1 MYVPSLTGDDLV
13 TRMVQETRLVSP
25 QRVGPPFAVGVLAVL
40 GTIPFVTAVE
50 PLADV
55 PRWLALVVIVAGGV
69 VGVGLAALVGATL
82 AHDVGLRTLATD
94 RLPGEGVRAYRLP
107 ALVGVGVTLL
117 TLGLHGVV
125 AALGRDPALLD
136 QWAGGGSLAVLA
148 SVAGG
153 VVTEL
158 VLRFGLMTF
167 VVWVAWTSRPA
178 ADGGVTRTSA
188 WAGILVAAGVG
199 ALAAVPAA
207 AVGGVDP
214 LGVAAVAGGPFV
226 GGVLFGYLYWRY
238 DLAAAV
244 VAHAVASLLRVLVA
258 TALF

>member
-1 MYVPSLTGDDLV
+1 MAL
-13 TRMVQETRLVSP
+13 ETRLVSP

-40 GTIPFVTAVE
+40 GTIPFVTALE

-55 PRWLALVVIVAGGV
+55 PRWLALVVIIVSGV
-69 VGVGLAALVGATL
+69 GGVGLAAFVGAAL
-82 AHDVGLRTLATD
+82 APDVGLRTLAPD
-94 RLPGEGVRAYRLP
+94 RLSGDGVRAYRLP

-125 AALGRDPALLD
+125 AVAGGDPALLD
-136 QWAGGGSLAVLA
+136 RWVDGGSLAVLA

-158 VLRFGLMTF
+158 VLRFGVMTF
-167 VVWVAWTSRPA
+167 VVWVAWTTRPA
-178 ADGGVTRTSA
+178 TDGGVTRTSV
-188 WAGILVAAGVG
+188 WVGILTAAALGG
-199 ALAAVPAA
+199 ATAVPAA
-207 AVGGVDP
+207 AVGGID
-214 LGVAAVAGGPFV
+214 LLAIGAAAVSPFV

-244 VAHAVASLLRVLVA
+244 VAHAVASLVRALLA